1 MPTLTQKI
9 LGGVALV
16 GLLRWLRKVGGT
28 VRQFVADLA
37 TGWFRDAATGK
48 SIPPAVVRESLDAVT
63 GQARI
68 AMKDLAQRLIDGKID
83 LQMWEAMML
92 DAVKKT
98 HVSAALLGVGGVD
111 GLTPVS
117 RQALSDSVQFHLSAL
132 HDFATEIES
141 GEQPV
146 NGTLANRAGFYGDA
160 VTGTYEDFRRLK
172 QEEIGVQFER
182 RVLGPVGTEHCP
194 DCVAAAK
201 LGWQPLGTLPRIGQ
215 SRCLM
220 NCKCSFK
227 FSNAL
232 TRPLI

>member
-1 MPTLTQKI
+1 MPTLTQKV
-9 LGGVALV
+9 LGGIALT

-37 TGWFRDAATGK
+37 TGWFRDATTGK
-48 SIPPAVVRESLDAVT
+48 TIPPAVVRESLDAVS

-68 AMKDLAQRLIDGKID
+68 AMRDLAQRLIDGKID
-83 LQMWEAMML
+83 LATWEAMML

-98 HVSAALLGVGGVD
+98 HVSAALLGVGGID
-111 GLTPVS
+111 GLTPVA

-141 GEQPV
+141 GEQPI

-172 QEEIGVQFER
+172 QAEIGVQWER
-182 RVLGPVGTEHCP
+182 RVLHPAEHC
-194 DCVAAAK
+194 DSCLAAAK
-201 LGWQPLGTLPRIGQ
+201 QGWQRPGVLPRIGE
-215 SRCLM
+215 SICKMRCR
-220 NCKCSFK
+220 CSFS
-227 FSNAL
+227 FSNSL
-232 TRPLI
+232 TRPLV